1 MSKFAYLRKYIEM
14 RLSEY
19 EIEVIVSCAKDNFGE
34 NTSVIIFGSRAV
46 DIKKGGDIDLLVK
59 PGIKASLEEMIQ
71 KKLIMLMELDQ
82 KLGEQKIA
90 FWDVPRVYN
99 ADREAFGRGNY
110 SKCV

>member
-1 MSKFAYLRKYIEM
+1 M

-19 EIEVIVSCAKDNFGE
+19 EIEVIVSCAKENFGK
-34 NTSVIIFGSRAV
+34 NTSVILFGSRAI

-82 KLGEQKIA
+82 KLGEQKI
-90 FWDVPRVYN
+90 DLLLQQPG
-99 ADREAFGRGNY
+99 DRRTIIKTAEENGIAI
-110 SKCV
+110 C